1 MKKNLVRTSLSMFI
15 LIVLTTSAYPQWVQ
29 TNWPESN
36 SFFDLYTNQDIVF
49 ARIWDSLNGGRMFFT
64 DDNGTNWTQ
73 ISSTDNDVD
82 ILSIV
87 IWNNNIL
94 AGTWNGFYRCTFNDT
109 YWEPF
114 VPTGIPADTAI
125 WSIAMIDNILF
136 AGATGDIY
144 ESSIDDANTWVEV
157 SAGIPANARITSI
170 FSNGIAIFAGSASD
184 GVFIK
189 TNGGTSWTAVNSGLT
204 DTHISHLTAVDTKLF
219 AVTLKDGVFVSDVN
233 DTSRVSDVNSISWS
247 ADSSGLKNINCLLA
261 ANNLLFAGTD
271 SNGVYFSVDNGL
283 TWTSVSSGM
292 PTNTRVWSLAATS
305 NNIFAGTSEGIWRLN
320 LEDINHF
327 TITAGALEGGTI
339 KPEF

>member
-1 MKKNLVRTSLSMFI
+1 
-15 LIVLTTSAYPQWVQ
+15 
-29 TNWPESN
+29 
-36 SFFDLYTNQDIVF
+36 
-49 ARIWDSLNGGRMFFT
+49 
-64 DDNGTNWTQ
+64 
-73 ISSTDNDVD
+73 
-82 ILSIV
+82 
-87 IWNNNIL
+87 
-94 AGTWNGFYRCTFNDT
+94 
-109 YWEPF
+109 
-114 VPTGIPADTAI
+114 
-125 WSIAMIDNILF
+125 MIDNILF